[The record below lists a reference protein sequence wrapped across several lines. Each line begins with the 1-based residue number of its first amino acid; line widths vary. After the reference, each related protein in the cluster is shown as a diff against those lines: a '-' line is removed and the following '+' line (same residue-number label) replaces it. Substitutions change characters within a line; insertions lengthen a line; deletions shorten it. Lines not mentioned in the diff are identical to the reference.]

1 MKLRNKNAGVI
12 GLMAACVAG
21 CQSSNQQVW
30 SSKTD
35 SSMATAASD
44 PSIRVGEQLPFA
56 GATTQDL
63 AAWKA
68 SAVTLLQQAAE
79 STNALLRANAIEALQ
94 ASPQHLPPIVRRGL
108 GDENRAVRFVS
119 AMTVGKLIMKD
130 EASLLEPLLLDE
142 SHSVQAAAMY
152 GLKRCGRQ
160 VDLTPLS
167 AMLMS
172 DNPEVKG
179 NAALVL
185 GEIGEPTA
193 VRLLRHAAGMGLAK
207 TEPSRRKVVELQ
219 LAEAMVKLGEQDE
232 LEVVRASLFV
242 PEEQGELTALACQMC
257 GELGDR
263 GALPNLIDLARRGGD
278 RQQSPEVR
286 MAATMA
292 IAQLEPAQAPLAVP
306 AEYVGSTRFELRAQA
321 AHTIAEITAGRGAPN
336 DATLP
341 YLSRLLNDANPLV
354 QVAAAGGVLRA
365 RS

>member
-1 MKLRNKNAGVI
+1 
-12 GLMAACVAG
+12 
-21 CQSSNQQVW
+21 
-30 SSKTD
+30 
-35 SSMATAASD
+35 
-44 PSIRVGEQLPFA
+44 
-56 GATTQDL
+56 
-63 AAWKA
+63 
-68 SAVTLLQQAAE
+68 
-79 STNALLRANAIEALQ
+79 
-94 ASPQHLPPIVRRGL
+94 
-108 GDENRAVRFVS
+108 
-119 AMTVGKLIMKD
+119 
-130 EASLLEPLLLDE
+130 
-142 SHSVQAAAMY
+142 
-152 GLKRCGRQ
+152 
-160 VDLTPLS
+160 
-167 AMLMS
+167 
-172 DNPEVKG
+172 
-179 NAALVL
+179 
-185 GEIGEPTA
+185 
-193 VRLLRHAAGMGLAK
+193 
-207 TEPSRRKVVELQ
+207 
-219 LAEAMVKLGEQDE
+219 
-232 LEVVRASLFV
+232 VVRASLFV